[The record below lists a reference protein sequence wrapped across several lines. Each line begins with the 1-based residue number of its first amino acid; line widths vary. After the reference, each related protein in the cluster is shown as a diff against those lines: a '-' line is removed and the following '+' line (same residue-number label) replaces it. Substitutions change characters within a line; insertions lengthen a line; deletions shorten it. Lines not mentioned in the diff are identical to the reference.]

1 MTLLLSKPSGS
12 TAKTSSLRASLLALF
27 FSFSAKQ
34 EGGKKE
40 EAKMTSR
47 YLRKGPAPQHVHK
60 SLNLEEWY
68 HYRENT
74 HRYFRW
80 NAQSIR
86 FVGGFLT
93 VVAGTYWLL
102 VRELQ
107 VGSFGEKHPEF
118 TYWPQPLW
126 MPDPNHQK
134 YWDDKLKQDEE
145 PEIM

>member
-1 MTLLLSKPSGS
+1 
-12 TAKTSSLRASLLALF
+12 
-27 FSFSAKQ
+27 
-34 EGGKKE
+34 
-40 EAKMTSR
+40 MTSR
-47 YLRKGPAPQHVHK
+47 YLRKGPAPQHIHK